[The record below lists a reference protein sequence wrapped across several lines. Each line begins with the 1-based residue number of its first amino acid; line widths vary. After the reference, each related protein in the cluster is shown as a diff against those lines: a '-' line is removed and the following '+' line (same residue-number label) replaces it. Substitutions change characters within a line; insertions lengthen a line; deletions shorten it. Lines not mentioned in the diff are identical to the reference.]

1 MKIPGEP
8 TGDDYALI
16 ADRLATPGEGPPD
29 KDAKEKAKAILDDPK
44 HDRPKGSPDDEA
56 TRDDAVPEGE

>member
-16 ADRLATPGEGPPD
+16 ADRLATPGEGPEDP
-29 KDAKEKAKAILDDPK
+29 DAKEKAQQVLDDPATSEGN
-44 HDRPKGSPDDEA
+44 DAA
-56 TRDDAVPEGE
+56 TRDDPLTEGE